1 MMELFTKIVNGYKPF
16 TIFAKSTTVNVW
28 QGFKHRRK
36 LSKCRTSIF
45 DSPSN
50 NTSRTWSDDFS
61 MIRCWCKNLG
71 DNILPDSFKNFFE
84 KERKFSVR
92 ILVEIERKFRERKAL
107 SMIKSTLIFWKKE
120 QELSHCKNYKNFYFL
135 IQTNKQNKKQ
145 KNKQKIWM
153 YLNALASHW
162 SQNRRYF
169 VEKLH
174 HR

>member
-1 MMELFTKIVNGYKPF
+1 MELFTKIVNGYKPF

-107 SMIKSTLIFWKKE
+107 SMIKSTLIFWKK
-120 QELSHCKNYKNFYFL
+120 SKNYL
-135 IQTNKQNKKQ
+135 IAKTTKTFIFWYKQTNKTKNKKT
-145 KNKQKIWM
+145 NK
-153 YLNALASHW
+153 
-162 SQNRRYF
+162 
-169 VEKLH
+169 
-174 HR
+174 